1 MAKILRNYSYIL
13 LKSTFFQLFF
23 PYSPLLLL
31 IDAFCGIIL
40 WMYCVCVF
48 SSKIKISTIVD

>member
-1 MAKILRNYSYIL
+1 MAKILRNYTYIL
-13 LKSTFFQLFF
+13 LKNTFLQLFF

-40 WMYCVCVF
+40 
-48 SSKIKISTIVD
+48 